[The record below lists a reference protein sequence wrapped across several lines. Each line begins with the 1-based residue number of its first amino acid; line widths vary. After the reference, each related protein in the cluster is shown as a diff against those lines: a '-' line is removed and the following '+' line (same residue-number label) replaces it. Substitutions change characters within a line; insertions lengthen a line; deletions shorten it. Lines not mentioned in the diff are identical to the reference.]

1 MQLATKSIFLNPKKL
16 KPVVETNGLPVSKP
30 TKPTSYCSANNNRS
44 NKKKSKLYKKK
55 KNQSNFIFKKKN
67 NKQTNQ
73 RKFRIENQNPK

>member
-44 NKKKSKLYKKK
+44 NKKNQNYTKK
-55 KNQSNFIFKKKN
+55 KNQSNFIFLKKN

>member
-44 NKKKSKLYKKK
+44 NKKKQNYTKKK
-55 KNQSNFIFKKKN
+55 KSIKFYFKKKN